1 MQRIEHFHS
10 FNRASPLIK
19 YPRSNLLSSNA
30 RRGETF
36 LRFNYKTHPVFHR
49 EIIIFVSIRG
59 EKRAIGDINSGEEN
73 AVAEPR
79 FGFRIGTKDRL
90 FEFRKEWGKA
100 RIILRRIPPDVI
112 LSAVEK
118 KLLPCS
124 SNSLSSGLSGRLDLS
139 TRSSPPLTVHHG
151 GNNAFESSRWLSRGT
166 AAPPTAIR
174 FSAIISSRRGISRW
188 FVGHWNQLSGWIVH
202 WFSVNGFS
210 FSGVISSGYKF
221 LLQHFQQ
228 VFPKG
233 K

>member
-1 MQRIEHFHS
+1 MKMQRIEHFHS

-59 EKRAIGDINSGEEN
+59 EKRAIGGRKRGRRASVRVSNWDKGSVIRISKGVGQSSNYIKTNS
-73 AVAEPR
+73 
-79 FGFRIGTKDRL
+79 
-90 FEFRKEWGKA
+90 
-100 RIILRRIPPDVI
+100 PPDVI

>member
-1 MQRIEHFHS
+1 MKMQRIERSSSSYEDFHS

-100 RIILRRIPPDVI
+100 RIILRRIPPRCYFKRRWKEVI
-112 LSAVEK
+112 TLFVELVK
-118 KLLPCS
+118 FRVKRPARPF
-124 SNSLSSGLSGRLDLS
+124 NAEFAPFDG
-139 TRSSPPLTVHHG
+139 PP
-151 GNNAFESSRWLSRGT
+151 RW
-166 AAPPTAIR
+166 
-174 FSAIISSRRGISRW
+174 
-188 FVGHWNQLSGWIVH
+188 
-202 WFSVNGFS
+202 
-210 FSGVISSGYKF
+210 K
-221 LLQHFQQ
+221 
-228 VFPKG
+228 
-233 K
+233 